1 MSNAMKETV
10 PAPASTFWYRGSL
23 AAGWTIYIAGWVIWI
38 VSLWFPADYLV
49 HGAQQPMRTISFLC
63 MMALG
68 SVAAIA
74 TFRLSLGLLLP
85 LYFIGLIGGIA
96 WPIWRC
102 RRPIGLLCRMASLGM
117 LEMTYAGVGYLV

>member
-1 MSNAMKETV
+1 
-10 PAPASTFWYRGSL
+10 
-23 AAGWTIYIAGWVIWI
+23 
-38 VSLWFPADYLV
+38 
-49 HGAQQPMRTISFLC
+49 

-117 LEMTYAGVGYLV
+117 LEMTYAGVGYLVGHRNGGFYLGFPMLALGSTLICIGVWLIPPRQKCGEATGEDKKQNTANGANPDSVQGGT